1 MKAFLCNDFVNFL
14 CAVRRRD
21 SDYMTIGPIAQSDNV
36 GSGKHLGKQ
45 SINYHYVCGLRF
57 PYLYLLKNGPLGV
70 EIDFIV
76 DMYFFS
82 FRE

>member
-14 CAVRRRD
+14 CAVRRRA

-45 SINYHYVCGLRF
+45 SINYHTTEEWSIRRRNYRYV
-57 PYLYLLKNGPLGV
+57 
-70 EIDFIV
+70 
-76 DMYFFS
+76 FF
-82 FRE
+82 